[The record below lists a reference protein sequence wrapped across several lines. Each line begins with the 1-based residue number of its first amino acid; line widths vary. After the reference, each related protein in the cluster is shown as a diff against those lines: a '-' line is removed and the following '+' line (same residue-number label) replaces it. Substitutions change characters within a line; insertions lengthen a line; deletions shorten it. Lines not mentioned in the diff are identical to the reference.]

1 MFNHESSRRGLEF
14 VTRKITHG
22 VAAIKLGIAKELRLG
37 NLDARRDWGYAP
49 DYVRAMWMMLQQEK
63 PSDFVIGTGETHA
76 VREFAEIAFGYLD
89 MDYHDYVIQDSQF
102 YRPAEV
108 DLLVSDPDK
117 AHRVLG
123 WQPSVTFR
131 ELVEMMVQA
140 DYQQLS
146 NANMENKKTFL

>member
-1 MFNHESSRRGLEF
+1 MELEKRTQF
-14 VTRKITHG
+14 
-22 VAAIKLGIAKELRLG
+22 E
-37 NLDARRDWGYAP
+37 N
-49 DYVRAMWMMLQQEK
+49 
-63 PSDFVIGTGETHA
+63 
-76 VREFAEIAFGYLD
+76 FAEIAFGYLG

-108 DLLVSDPDK
+108 DLLVSNPDK

-146 NANMENKKTFL
+146 NSSTESARKITF